1 MKVVKYIKLLIATN
15 VEEFI
20 NKKKKG
26 YLLIEVVVGFALLS
40 IISVCIFSAFDMG
53 INIEKKS
60 NDSYDEYSVLY
71 AVKKECLNNMSISN
85 FKNSKKVLAKDFIK
99 ADSKL
104 HNIFDINGIYIDISS
119 ENLNGNIDIKIF
131 KEMEFI
137 SFRRNSCVD
146 I

>member
-1 MKVVKYIKLLIATN
+1 MKVVKYIKLLIVTN

-85 FKNSKKVLAKDFIK
+85 FKNPKKVLAKDFIK
-99 ADSKL
+99 VDSKL
-104 HNIFDINGIYIDISS
+104 HNIFDISGICIDISS
-119 ENLNGNIDIKIF
+119 EDLNGNIEIKVL
-131 KEMEFI
+131 KESEFI
-137 SFRRNSCVD
+137 SFRRNSCID

>member
-1 MKVVKYIKLLIATN
+1 M
-15 VEEFI
+15 EGFI

-53 INIEKKS
+53 LNIQKKS
-60 NDSYDEYSVLY
+60 NDSYNEYSVLY

-85 FKNSKKVLAKDFIK
+85 FKDSKKVLAKDFIK
-99 ADSKL
+99 EDSKL
-104 HNIFDINGIYIDISS
+104 HSIFDISGIYIDISS
-119 ENLNGNIDIKIF
+119 EDLNGDIEIKVF
-131 KEMEFI
+131 KEKEVI